1 MKKKWNV
8 LGEMLS
14 CKLHNR
20 KPSLKRID
28 SCYHERMWTVIRGG
42 DFWDPITWRNVTDRT
57 IRSLYSLTQFVLY
70 VDFKWASKLAKSIYA
85 SGRRTVVLIECVLFS
100 AKWEICW
107 LYHGENKSGVFRAK
121 NHDFMPKNLI
131 FAGCAPGS
139 TPAND
144 ISIR

>member
-1 MKKKWNV
+1 M
-8 LGEMLS
+8 
-14 CKLHNR
+14 
-20 KPSLKRID
+20 SLEK
-28 SCYHERMWTVIRGG
+28 CYHANFITENHLSKGLIVVIMKECGLSLGGG